1 MDFNIKNTETFKNIV
16 EKIVDVRLQKKGITS
31 FVAAKVTDVNSDGTV
46 NVVIPPDNKRY
57 VNNILNKTNEVLSVG
72 DSVELSTKNGK
83 LSNAWVAVKHGKN
96 PDGVLEKQIDNL
108 NNKVGDL
115 NNLNTN
121 DKSNVINAINEI
133 NNPQN
138 KILWGENGDAFY
150 MTSGHTATLSQKV
163 SEQKNGIVLHWCYYD
178 YVGGTGLKDY
188 NNYYQYVPKQH
199 VFFRNGK
206 GCSTGLMHGT
216 NFGDLACKYVYVYD
230 DYIVGNDANSK
241 KGTTNGITYDNKKY
255 VLCGVIGV

>member
-1 MDFNIKNTETFKNIV
+1 MNFNIKNTETFKNIV

-31 FVAAKVTDVNSDGTV
+31 FVAAKVTAVNSDGTV

-115 NNLNTN
+115 NNLNTD

-138 KILWGENGDAFY
+138 KILWQGGMY
-150 MTSGHTATLSQKV
+150 MNANHTITLSEKV
-163 SEQKNGIVLHWCYYD
+163 SEQKNGILLVWTNYESGVQNNGVNVQFIPKK
-178 YVGGTGLKDY
+178 YVELYPGVGHGILLI
-188 NNYYQYVPKQH
+188 H
-199 VFFRNGK
+199 GWNGNIGK
-206 GCSTGLMHGT
+206 
-216 NFGDLACKYVYVYD
+216 KYVYVS
-230 DYIVGNDANSK
+230 NDKITGFNKNSQ
-241 KGTTNGITYDNKKY
+241 TVTENGIKWYNNEY
-255 VLCGVIGV
+255 VLRYVLGV